1 MEEQVICKLCSA
13 ASHLKF
19 NIKGY
24 IQHLRLL
31 HAHQADFRT
40 VCGICGCPRTFTNF
54 GTFINHLYSVHGESS
69 RADSEVVSE
78 NNSTLG
84 ESHKD
89 ETCEDESCE
98 LHSSHHFT
106 EQDHEC
112 NNGPPANDLDNHP
125 CFSSDMLQKSS
136 ATFLLGVKEKFKLTQ
151 ASLQGIIQGMTA
163 LNHQNM
169 STLKGQVC
177 MKFTNALK

>member
-24 IQHLRLL
+24 IQHLRFF
-31 HAHQADFRT
+31 HAHQANFRT
-40 VCGICGCPRTFTNF
+40 VCGIHGCVRSFTNF
-54 GTFINHLYSVHGESS
+54 GTFINHAYSVHVESS
-69 RADSEVVSE
+69 RAACEVTSE
-78 NNSTLG
+78 NTSALA
-84 ESHKD
+84 ERHKD
-89 ETCEDESCE
+89 GNYEDGSSEDEYDN
-98 LHSSHHFT
+98 HYT
-106 EQDHEC
+106 EQDYDC
-112 NNGPPANDLDNHP
+112 DSGQTAKNLDSQP
-125 CFSSDMLQKSS
+125 FFSCEMLQKSC

-151 ASLQGIIQGMTA
+151 ASLQGIIQGVTA

-177 MKFTNALK
+177 MKFSNAPS